1 MSREC
6 SLTCSC
12 ENTRAA
18 LLTISPPFFF
28 FFLSAFVYF
37 KRLLSFHMEDV
48 SEDVNHQP
56 VRLLR
61 FVKFDDSS
69 SCETVRIVLS

>member
-18 LLTISPPFFF
+18 LLTISSPPFFF

-37 KRLLSFHMEDV
+37 KRLLSCHM
-48 SEDVNHQP
+48 EDVNHQP

-69 SCETVRIVLS
+69 SCETVRIVLL